1 VTRQRQQEGFALI
14 AVLWSLLLIGLLV
27 AFTIRVGRDDTTV
40 SQNVLHQAKARA
52 AAMAG
57 VSLALAGALDQH
69 LASDWQTDGTP
80 QQIQYH
86 DTMLTVRIYDE
97 NGKIDINGCQQD
109 KLRQLFAAAGE
120 TDDRAKEIA
129 EHVVEWRTP
138 AATGSKNA
146 TGSASDQS
154 DRPRGGPFES
164 VDEIRLVR
172 GVTSDL
178 FGAVA
183 SLLTVYSPGCQVDL
197 SVASPAV
204 RQALQGMSPQELDEE
219 GSSRP
224 TFASIPALAGRVFT
238 IQVSALASS
247 GAVYRVETT
256 IRFLNDRNKPFWT
269 LAWRKSDWSEVTTVD
284 R

>member
-27 AFTIRVGRDDTTV
+27 AFTNRVGRDDTTV
-40 SQNVLHQAKARA
+40 TRNLLHEAKARA

-57 VSLALAGALDQH
+57 VSLALAGALDKH
-69 LASDWQTDGTP
+69 LASAWRTDGAP
-80 QQIQYH
+80 RQIQFH
-86 DTMLTVRIYDE
+86 DTMLTVRVYDE
-97 NGKIDINGCQQD
+97 NGKIDINACQQD
-109 KLRQLFAAAGE
+109 KLWPLFVAAGE
-120 TDDRAKEIA
+120 TDDRAQEIA
-129 EHVVEWRTP
+129 ENVVEWRTP
-138 AATGSKNA
+138 AATGSRTA
-146 TGSASDQS
+146 SGSASDDN

-178 FGAVA
+178 YGAVA

-204 RQALQGMSPQELDEE
+204 RQALQGMTPQELDED
-219 GSSRP
+219 GSAQP

-238 IQVSALASS
+238 MQVSALAPS
-247 GAVYRVETT
+247 GATYNIETT
-256 IRFLNDRNKPFWT
+256 VRFLNDRNKPFWT
-269 LAWRKSDWSEVTTVD
+269 LAWRKSDWFDVTTVD